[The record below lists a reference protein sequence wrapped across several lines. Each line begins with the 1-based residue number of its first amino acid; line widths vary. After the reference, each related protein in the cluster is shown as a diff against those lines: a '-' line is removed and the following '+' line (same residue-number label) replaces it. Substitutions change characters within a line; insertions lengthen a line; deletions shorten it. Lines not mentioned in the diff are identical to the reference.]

1 MVLQA
6 TCCTDT
12 FSQGEV
18 SELRS
23 PGTQRTGGT
32 TDPSDKLPR
41 RLDSSAAFDLKM
53 AAGDGTTSSLIGI
66 VGF

>member
-1 MVLQA
+1 M
-6 TCCTDT
+6 TCCIET

-18 SELRS
+18 SQLRA
-23 PGTQRTGGT
+23 PGTQHTGGS
-32 TDPSDKLPR
+32 TDLSDKLPR
-41 RLDSSAAFDLKM
+41 RLDSNVAFDLKM

>member
-1 MVLQA
+1 MALQA
-6 TCCTDT
+6 TCCIET

-23 PGTQRTGGT
+23 PGTQRTSRS
-32 TDPSDKLPR
+32 TDLSDKLPR
-41 RLDSSAAFDLKM
+41 CLDSHVAFDLKM